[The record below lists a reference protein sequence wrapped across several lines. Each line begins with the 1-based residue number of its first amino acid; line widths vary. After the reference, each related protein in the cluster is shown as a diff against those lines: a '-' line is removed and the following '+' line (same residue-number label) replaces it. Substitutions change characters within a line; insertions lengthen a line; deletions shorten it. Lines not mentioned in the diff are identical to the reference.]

1 MSNKK
6 KNYTKPLQRSLKLLD
21 NKFKFEI
28 IYNLSL
34 NKMRF
39 SELKNNIKSITQQLL
54 SKHLKQLEKDNLIS
68 RKQYGGFPRKV
79 EYSLTNFGNTLLP
92 LINELKKWEVKN
104 IRLINKQIKKKK
116 LDSLYD
122 YY

>member
-1 MSNKK
+1 MNKK
-6 KNYTKPLQRSLKLLD
+6 TNYIKPLQRALKLLD

-39 SELKNNIKSITQQLL
+39 GELKNNIESITQQLL
-54 SKHLKQLEKDNLIS
+54 SKHLKQLERDNLIL
-68 RKQYGGFPRKV
+68 RKQYHGFPRKV

-92 LINELKKWEVKN
+92 FLYELKKWEEKN
-104 IRLINKQIKKKK
+104 IRSINKQIKKKK
-116 LDSLYD
+116 INSLYD

>member
-1 MSNKK
+1 MNKK
-6 KNYTKPLQRSLKLLD
+6 TNYIKPLQRALKLLD

-39 SELKNNIKSITQQLL
+39 GELKNNIESITQQLL
-54 SKHLKQLEKDNLIS
+54 SKHLKQLEKDNLIL
-68 RKQYGGFPRKV
+68 RKQYHGFPRKV

-92 LINELKKWEVKN
+92 FLYELKKWEEKN
-104 IRLINKQIKKKK
+104 IRSINKQIKKKK
-116 LDSLYD
+116 IDSLYD